1 MTNILRKNIWLFLSA
16 DMLIIGASLYLSY
29 ALRFDFAIPDHYFN
43 DLGYVFIIL
52 LFSKISSFLFFKL
65 YKGMWRFTSISDL
78 INVLK
83 STFIASLFSIS
94 VILLILGPNAVP
106 RTVLLIDY
114 MLTTI
119 GIAAIRASVRIYST
133 KFVVGNQKN
142 KRKNN
147 KLTSK
152 IKTRLLLLGAGSSG
166 EKIIREVKENPSSTY
181 RIVGL
186 LDDDPSKIGTTIH
199 SIPILGKIEDLHIIS
214 TSYDEILICIPTAT
228 NTQMRSIVT
237 QCKVVGKPYRTIPT
251 VYELIDKQISINTI
265 REVSMADL
273 LGRQEVNLDR
283 SSISNYIYGKRVLV
297 TGAGGSIGSELVKQC
312 LGYSPDLL
320 LLFDQSEHNLFKIDN
335 YCKQTRNSTGIHP
348 ILGDIRDKSMVNSVF
363 NSFQPHVVLHAA
375 AYKHVPMQ
383 ENNPWEAVITNI
395 QGTLNVMEACE
406 NNDVDRFVLVSTDK
420 AVNPT
425 NIMGATKRVSEIL
438 IQSKTKNSKVKYL
451 GVRFGNVI
459 GSSGSVIP
467 TFQEQI
473 NNGGPITITDPN
485 MKRYFMSIPE
495 AAQLILQAGSIG
507 ESGEI
512 YVLDMG
518 KPVLVKEI
526 AYELIRLS
534 GLEPEVDISIEYIGL
549 RPGEKMY
556 EELMTS
562 SESLVDTSH
571 EKIMVLK
578 DGVEHQWDYLLAEI
592 DKIVQSAKSYDSNL
606 IKNKLKE
613 FIPEY
618 HPSEE
623 SKIFNLS
630 PSGKIE
636 LH

>member
-16 DMLIIGASLYLSY
+16 DIFIIGLSLYLSY
-29 ALRFDFAIPDHYFN
+29 ALRFDFAIPDYYLN

-83 STFIASLFSIS
+83 ATFIASLFSIS
-94 VILLILGPNAVP
+94 VILLVLGPSSVP

-114 MLTTI
+114 LLTTI
-119 GIAAIRASVRIYST
+119 GIAAVRASVRIYST
-133 KFVVGNQKN
+133 RFIVGNGKN
-142 KRKNN
+142 KQKN

-181 RIVGL
+181 RIIGL

-199 SIPILGKIEDLHIIS
+199 SIPILGKIEDLHTIS

-320 LLFDQSEHNLFKIDN
+320 LLFDQSEHNLFNIDN
-335 YCKQTRNSTGIHP
+335 YCKEIRNSTGIHP
-348 ILGDIRDKSMVNSVF
+348 ILGDIRDKSMVSSVF

-518 KPVLVKEI
+518 KAVLVKEI

-578 DGVEHQWDYLLAEI
+578 DGVEHQWDYLLSEI
-592 DKIVQSAKSYDSNL
+592 DKIVRSAKSYDSDL
-606 IKNKLKE
+606 IKSKLKE

-618 HPSEE
+618 HPSEKN
-623 SKIFNLS
+623 KIFNLS
-630 PSGKIE
+630 PSGKVEIN
-636 LH
+636 

>member
-16 DMLIIGASLYLSY
+16 DIFIIGASLYLSY
-29 ALRFDFAIPDHYFN
+29 ALRFDFAIPSHYFN

-65 YKGMWRFTSISDL
+65 YQGMWRFTSISDL

-94 VILLILGPNAVP
+94 VILLVLGSNAVP

-119 GIAAIRASVRIYST
+119 GIAAVRASVRIYST
-133 KFVVGNQKN
+133 KFVVGNGRNKQKN
-142 KRKNN
+142 KS
-147 KLTSK
+147 TSK

-186 LDDDPSKIGTTIH
+186 LDDDPSKISTTIH
-199 SIPILGKIEDLHIIS
+199 SIPILGKIEDLHTIS
-214 TSYDEILICIPTAT
+214 MSYDEILICIPTAT
-228 NTQMRSIVT
+228 NTQMRSIVA
-237 QCKVVGKPYRTIPT
+237 QCKVVRKPYRTIPT

-320 LLFDQSEHNLFKIDN
+320 LLFDQSEHNLFNIDN
-335 YCKQTRNSTGIHP
+335 YCKEIRNSTGIHP

-467 TFQEQI
+467 TFQKQI

-507 ESGEI
+507 ENGEI

-578 DGVEHQWDYLLAEI
+578 DGVDHQWDYLLVEI
-592 DKIVQSAKSYDSNL
+592 GEIVKSAKSYDSEL

-630 PSGKIE
+630 PSGKVE